1 MLVAAWC
8 DWQCSGWSTASMAGP
23 MHGCLSGW
31 LAGCLAGWL
40 AGWLHGCMA
49 AWLHG
54 CMAAW
59 LLGCMAAWLHG
70 CTAAWLHGWLSG
82 CLLSITPFPG
92 SLCWVLRN
100 TSMPVR
106 VPHPPPPLHKIRQS
120 LPLCHASAQHTAHST
135 QHTAHSTA
143 QWFLGGKCLV
153 LINTVFN
160 ASPTPS
166 P

>member
-1 MLVAAWC
+1 MAAWLHC
-8 DWQCSGWSTASMAGP
+8 LLAGWLA
-23 MHGCLSGW
+23 GW

-54 CMAAW
+54 CMAAR
-59 LLGCMAAWLHG
+59 LHGCMAAWLHG
-70 CTAAWLHGWLSG
+70 CTAAWLHGWLSSWHHTISWFTVLG
-82 CLLSITPFPG
+82 VEKHQHACARASPTTTPPQNPAEF
-92 SLCWVLRN
+92 
-100 TSMPVR
+100 T
-106 VPHPPPPLHKIRQS
+106 PLPCIS
-120 LPLCHASAQHTAHST
+120 ASAQHTAHST